1 MGSGT
6 TSAQDEDAAVI
17 AGPFRRAIAG
27 QKGETRASVAWGR
40 VSYWPL
46 TIAALAFLFAYTFQV
61 IGDLAGVWSTVCS
74 TVVALTW
81 VMFLTDYFARLLLS
95 SPKRLWV
102 RSHLFDVLVVILPTL
117 RPVRLLGAFTRLAS
131 FTKSVGS
138 SLRAQMLIYG
148 AGIALLLIWQAS
160 LAVLSAERHAPGAT
174 ITSFGNAVWWAFCTI
189 TTVGYGDYTPITL
202 QGRIVAVLLMI
213 CGVVLVGLITATFAS
228 WVLER
233 ATRGHEDQLPAT
245 RADIDRVLAALRA
258 PGPGGRDPQKRE

>member
-1 MGSGT
+1 MGSST
-6 TSAQDEDAAVI
+6 TGAQDAGAAVI
-17 AGPFRRAIAG
+17 TGPFRRAIAG
-27 QKGETRASVAWGR
+27 KRGETRASVAWGR
-40 VSYWPL
+40 ASYWPL

-61 IGDLAGVWSTVCS
+61 IGDLDGVWSTVCS

-81 VMFLTDYFARLLLS
+81 VMFLADYVARLLLS

-117 RPVRLLGAFTRLAS
+117 RPVRLLGAFTRVAS

-138 SLRAQMLIYG
+138 SLRAQMLVYG
-148 AGIALLLIWQAS
+148 TGIALLLIWQAS
-160 LAVLSAERHAPGAT
+160 LAVLSAERHAPGAS

-189 TTVGYGDYTPITL
+189 TTVGYGDFTPITVE
-202 QGRIVAVLLMI
+202 GRVVAVLLMI

-233 ATRGHEDQLPAT
+233 ATRGHEEQIPAT
-245 RADIDRVLAALRA
+245 RADIDRVLAALRSPVSDGSGPKN
-258 PGPGGRDPQKRE
+258 PG